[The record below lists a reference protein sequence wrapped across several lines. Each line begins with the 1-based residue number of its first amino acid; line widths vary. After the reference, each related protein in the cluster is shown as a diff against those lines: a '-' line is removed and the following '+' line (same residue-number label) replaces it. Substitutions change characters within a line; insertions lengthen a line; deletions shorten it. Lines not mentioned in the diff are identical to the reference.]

1 MRCTRKCLDC
11 IVDDGTARRQGHA
24 SPHMSLRRTFGRP
37 GPLHF
42 LVAAGVGVGTGYYT
56 FEPAVRK
63 HFEKQGQHGLTAEPK
78 SDTGF
83 WYLLQA

>member
-1 MRCTRKCLDC
+1 
-11 IVDDGTARRQGHA
+11 
-24 SPHMSLRRTFGRP
+24 MSLRRTFGRP

-78 SDTGF
+78 SDTGVVPAHEGVTSI
-83 WYLLQA
+83 LAGPQDKGST